1 MYNIAGQGV
10 KAAFFVQKSVILLTT
25 ESIFHEIFKKEPLGV
40 AFKFLE
46 NLYYTSMVNVFK
58 NRFIKHPAKLW
69 CVFAMF
75 AIFSLPASLFAQ
87 DINKSVNDVDVFR
100 PEKRETTVQ
109 MVDSSKNNSVKL
121 DVNIFAD
128 GFVGSYYV
136 LWDEVDLSEDIKKLM
151 TTREFATDEFFM
163 QNIDREQFE
172 QERLLQLFEDKKREY
187 FSIFPEEA
195 LKMLEDEH
203 KDDE

>member
-1 MYNIAGQGV
+1 MKNKPRKSQGV
-10 KAAFFVQKSVILLTT
+10 
-25 ESIFHEIFKKEPLGV
+25 
-40 AFKFLE
+40 
-46 NLYYTSMVNVFK
+46 
-58 NRFIKHPAKLW
+58 LW
-69 CVFAMF
+69 RLFSVFAIC
-75 AIFSLPASLFAQ
+75 ALPATVQAQ
-87 DINKSVNDVDVFR
+87 DLGKQVKDVDVFR
-100 PEKRETTVQ
+100 PEKRENSVQ
-109 MVDSSKNNSVKL
+109 MVDSSKSNSVKL

-128 GFVGSYYV
+128 GFVGSYYI

-151 TTREFATDEFFM
+151 TTRDFARDEFFM

-187 FSIFPEEA
+187 FTIFPEEA